1 MHISDFDSKI
11 MRITGV
17 ISLYGKQRGPTIM
30 QSSIYFFHNLLH
42 ILMLQ
47 QLMIFLFAKKYPL
60 IFFKVQISTNSE
72 KNILKFVVLSIALA
86 IP

>member
-1 MHISDFDSKI
+1 

-47 QLMIFLFAKKYPL
+47 QLMIFDIKGQLL
-60 IFFKVQISTNSE
+60 QSSIDIS
-72 KNILKFVVLSIALA
+72 IG
-86 IP
+86 